1 MTSAWK
7 CLLDH
12 ETPLDN
18 VEPSNFQ
25 KYELYSL
32 NLLSLCNIDLGI
44 KYSKYV
50 GYLCNEKNCL
60 ILDSPIVN
68 LKFGTS
74 LDPSNIAEGNDV
86 YFECEIDANP
96 DVYKIVWLHNVSFK
110 KCEFHNST
118 TCQAN
123 ISICRGF

>member
-1 MTSAWK
+1 MTSALK

-44 KYSKYV
+44 
-50 GYLCNEKNCL
+50 NTQNM
-60 ILDSPIVN
+60 LDTCVM
-68 LKFGTS
+68 KK
-74 LDPSNIAEGNDV
+74 IAL
-86 YFECEIDANP
+86 F
-96 DVYKIVWLHNVSFK
+96 
-110 KCEFHNST
+110 
-118 TCQAN
+118 
-123 ISICRGF
+123 